1 MGWFSKSSS
10 VSQTAGSA
18 NQQPQ
23 TTLSDKVEMLRAQF
37 GLDKEL
43 KSHEVVSVAVERLEL
58 SNIRGMGLVMQ
69 ADECLA
75 ALSNK
80 GPSPPGA
87 PRMVIHRQHWSPSSA
102 PRLSDVV
109 RPPPR
114 QVWDETEDAVLE

>member
-43 KSHEVVSVAVERLEL
+43 KSHEVVSIAVERLEQRL
-58 SNIRGMGLVMQ
+58 HVLFVACEQLQLGVLGGD
-69 ADECLA
+69 AHPA
-75 ALSNK
+75 
-80 GPSPPGA
+80 PSFEK
-87 PRMVIHRQHWSPSSA
+87 
-102 PRLSDVV
+102 
-109 RPPPR
+109 
-114 QVWDETEDAVLE
+114 WDMLNVGTA